1 MSAAQPAPGAVMG
14 IEQIVRFADLWR
26 SIVPPEAAGLNPDV
40 FIPLLRRVHGDCDL
54 TVEGEQRVQQ
64 PGSLRELGIATE
76 IDVQNSVDA
85 MRRTMPTFE
94 HRRDVQV
101 KRCAVVLVPDD
112 VRCSRCSEKEIEHTL
127 ELRPLGGRAF
137 DVRFLDGS
145 QLPGLELAKV
155 CSACCAV
162 HRYSEVRRSYTRD
175 EQVDAALAGA
185 PLPAGEVRE
194 YKPDAAGREF
204 WRFPPDCTVAYE
216 TKLLNFSTL
225 ADERTQISKQGLQS
239 VMRRIGA
246 PSPQVPARPHV
257 HSCMCALWNLAAR
270 GGTRRRMAVA

>member
-145 QLPGLELAKV
+145 QLGCQA
-155 CSACCAV
+155 SSSRRCAP
-162 HRYSEVRRSYTRD
+162 R
-175 EQVDAALAGA
+175 AA
-185 PLPAGEVRE
+185 P
-194 YKPDAAGREF
+194 
-204 WRFPPDCTVAYE
+204 CT
-216 TKLLNFSTL
+216 
-225 ADERTQISKQGLQS
+225 
-239 VMRRIGA
+239 
-246 PSPQVPARPHV
+246 
-257 HSCMCALWNLAAR
+257 
-270 GGTRRRMAVA
+270 GTRRSGGATPATSRWMRRSLAPLCQLGRCASTSPTRPAANSGASRPTAPSRTRRSCSTSRRLLMSERRSPSRASRA